1 VASFRR
7 KKITVVRL
15 IAARAKRMRL
25 VAEEIEY
32 YCDVLLD
39 LDDQQ
44 IAASNAQWKQD
55 QAAKNRAA
63 KKAAARKPRKAAQQQ

>member
-1 VASFRR
+1 MASFRR

-44 IAASNAQWKQD
+44 IAASNAQWEQD
-55 QAAKNRAA
+55 QVAKKRAA
-63 KKAAARKPRKAAQQQ
+63 KKAAALKRKAA

>member
-32 YCDVLLD
+32 YCDLLLD

-44 IAASNAQWKQD
+44 IAASNAQWEQD
-55 QAAKNRAA
+55 QVAKKRAA
-63 KKAAARKPRKAAQQQ
+63 KKAAALKRKAA

>member
-1 VASFRR
+1 MASFRR

-32 YCDVLLD
+32 YCDLLLD

-44 IAASNAQWKQD
+44 IAASNAQWEQD
-55 QAAKNRAA
+55 QVAKKRAA
-63 KKAAARKPRKAAQQQ
+63 KKAAALKRKAA